1 VTEGASTEEGGP
13 DTAAAAQ
20 RLSVAI
26 TRLRSRLREEAGI
39 NGTGLSVSQ
48 MSVLWQVLQEGP
60 VTAAG
65 LAAAQ
70 HVSPQAIAQN
80 LAVLKAAG
88 LIRTE
93 RDPGDGRKTL
103 ISASESSRQMVTTV
117 RASKES
123 YLARA
128 IDTLVSPGERADL
141 ERAIDLLERLAAA
154 DLTKHSRPGKH
165 SRDRENT

>member
-1 VTEGASTEEGGP
+1 VTAEGSTEEDQP

-48 MSVLWQVLQEGP
+48 LSVLWQVLREGP

-103 ISASESSRQMVTTV
+103 ITASESSRLMATTV

-128 IDTLVSPGERADL
+128 IDALVSPGERADL
-141 ERAIDLLERLAAA
+141 GRAIDLLERLAAA
-154 DLTKHSRPGKH
+154 DLTQHSRPGRH
-165 SRDRENT
+165 SKDRENT